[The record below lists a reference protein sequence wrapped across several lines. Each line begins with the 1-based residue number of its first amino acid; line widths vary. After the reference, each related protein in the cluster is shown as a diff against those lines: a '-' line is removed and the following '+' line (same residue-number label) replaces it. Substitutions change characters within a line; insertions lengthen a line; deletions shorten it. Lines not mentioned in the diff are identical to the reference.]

1 MELTRLL
8 VANLSRF
15 TSEDELRE
23 TFAQHGRVSSVKLVL
38 DQAGQRRGFGF
49 VEYETAEAAEGGL
62 LALNGSMLHGRML
75 FVNVARTPV
84 PVDSPDRDLP

>member
-1 MELTRLL
+1 MELKRLF
-8 VANLSRF
+8 VANLSKF
-15 TSEDELRE
+15 TSEDELRDA
-23 TFAQHGRVSSVKLVL
+23 FAQHGTVSSVKLLL

-75 FVNVARTPV
+75 FVNVAGTPV
-84 PVDSPDRDLP
+84 PLDSADRELP

>member
-1 MELTRLL
+1 MSLKRLF
-8 VANLSRF
+8 VGNLSNF

-23 TFAQHGRVSSVKLVL
+23 AFARHGAVSSVNLVF
-38 DQAGQRRGFGF
+38 DQAGKHRGFGF

-75 FVNVARTPV
+75 FVNVARASAISDTA
-84 PVDSPDRDLP
+84 DRELP